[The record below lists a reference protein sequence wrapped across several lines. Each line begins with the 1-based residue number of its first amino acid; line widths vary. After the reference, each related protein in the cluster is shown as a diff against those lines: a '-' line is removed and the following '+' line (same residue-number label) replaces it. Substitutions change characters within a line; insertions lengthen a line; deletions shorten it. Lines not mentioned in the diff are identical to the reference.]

1 MWAQTINIKLE
12 VFACV
17 CVCAFGGGVGVV
29 LAGRM
34 DHEYRR
40 QRRHGGIFEYLSPI
54 CLLNDHVFV
63 EILYYIIQVS
73 TALGVEIFYMYIC
86 VKGKKIG
93 VSDGT

>member
-1 MWAQTINIKLE
+1 
-12 VFACV
+12 VFV
-17 CVCAFGGGVGVV
+17 CVRSGEGVGVE

-54 CLLNDHVFV
+54 CVLNDYAFV
-63 EILYYIIQVS
+63 EMPHYNIQVS
-73 TALGVEIFYMYIC
+73 TTLRTEIFYMYIC
-86 VKGKKIG
+86 VKRKKIG